1 MSNQLL
7 PWQSASWFQLMQMRE
22 RFPHAIL
29 LHGPEGIGKTR
40 FAESLAQSLL
50 CEQPLADGQACGVC
64 LACGWF
70 QQYAHP
76 DYRRVR
82 PENLDD
88 AVAADDGEAEPV
100 KAAKA
105 GKTASK
111 EIKIEQIRALADFMN
126 ISTHRRGRRVV
137 LLHPAE
143 ALNTIASNALLKTLE
158 EPPPDTVFIMVSNNI
173 DRLLPTILSRCRKVP
188 LTLPDAAAALAW
200 LKAEGVADAESW
212 LAEQG
217 GAPLAALAE
226 AQGGGGS
233 RDAIDALL
241 AHLARPAP
249 DMVLRTADL
258 LQKSAPADVTAW
270 LQRWLYDVFSVKFSG
285 KIRYYPKYRREIDAL
300 ALRADGPQLL
310 IVLKLANER
319 RAIADHPLSAKLFIE
334 DMLLDY
340 STIFA

>member
-1 MSNQLL
+1 MTDKLL
-7 PWQSASWFQLMQMRE
+7 PWQTACWNQLMGMHA

-40 FAESLAQSLL
+40 FAETLAQSLL
-50 CEQPLADGQACGVC
+50 CEQPLPDSQACGVC

-70 QQYAHP
+70 EQYAHP

-82 PENLDD
+82 PENMDE
-88 AVAADDGEAEPV
+88 AAAAEDGDAEPG

-105 GKTASK
+105 GKAASK

-126 ISTHRRGRRVV
+126 ISTHRGRRRIV

-143 ALNTIASNALLKTLE
+143 ALNTVAANALLKTLE
-158 EPPPDTVFIMVSNNI
+158 EPPPETVFIMVSNNI
-173 DRLLPTILSRCRKVP
+173 DRLLPTMLSRCRKVP
-188 LTLPDAAAALAW
+188 LALPDAAEALAW
-200 LKAEGVADAESW
+200 LKSQGLADAESW

-226 AQGGGGS
+226 AQGGS
-233 RDAIDALL
+233 REAIDALL
-241 AHLARPAP
+241 AHLARPAA
-249 DMVLRTADL
+249 DTVLRTADL

-270 LQRWLYDVFSVKFSG
+270 LQCWLYDVFSVKYSG

-300 ALRADGPQLL
+300 ALRADRRQLL
-310 IVLKLANER
+310 AVLKLVNER
-319 RAIADHPLSAKLFIE
+319 RAIAAHPLAAKLFIE

-340 STIFA
+340 ASVFA

>member
-1 MSNQLL
+1 
-7 PWQSASWFQLMQMRE
+7 MQMRE

-40 FAESLAQSLL
+40 FAENLAQSLL
-50 CEQPLADGQACGVC
+50 CEQPLPDGRACGVC

-88 AVAADDGEAEPV
+88 AVATEDAEAEPV

-126 ISTHRRGRRVV
+126 ISTHRRGRRIV

-158 EPPPDTVFIMVSNNI
+158 EPPPETVFIMVSNNI

-188 LTLPDAAAALAW
+188 LALPEAAEALAW
-200 LKAEGVADAESW
+200 LTSQGVADAESW

-226 AQGGGGS
+226 AQGGS
-233 RDAIDALL
+233 REAIDALL
-241 AHLARPAP
+241 AHLARPAA
-249 DMVLRTADL
+249 DMVLKTADL
-258 LQKSAPADVTAW
+258 LQKSSPADVTAW

-300 ALRADGPQLL
+300 ALRADSRQLL
-310 IVLKLANER
+310 AVLKLVNER

-340 STIFA
+340 STVFA

>member
-1 MSNQLL
+1 MSEALL
-7 PWQSASWFQLMQMRE
+7 PWQPASWAQFMQMQG
-22 RFPHAIL
+22 RFPHAVL

-40 FAESLAQSLL
+40 FGERLAQALL
-50 CEQPLADGQACGVC
+50 CEQPQPDGQPCGIC

-70 QQYAHP
+70 DQYAHP

-82 PENLDD
+82 PESLEET
-88 AVAADDGEAEPV
+88 ADEGEAD
-100 KAAKA
+100 AARTGKA

-111 EIKIEQIRALADFMN
+111 EIRIEQIRALGDFMN
-126 ISTHRRGRRVV
+126 VSTHRRGRRVV

-143 ALNTIASNALLKTLE
+143 ALNSVASNALLKTLE

-188 LTLPDAAAALAW
+188 MALPDTAQSLQW
-200 LKAEGVADAESW
+200 LKAQGVADAESW

-226 AQGGGGS
+226 AESGS
-233 RDAIDALL
+233 REAISALL
-241 AHLARPAP
+241 AHLANPAP
-249 DMVLRTADL
+249 DTALKTADL
-258 LQKSAPADVTAW
+258 LQKSSPADVTAW
-270 LQRWLYDVFSVKFSG
+270 LQRWLYDLFSVKFSG

-300 ALRADGPQLL
+300 AQRTNPRQLL
-310 IVLKLANER
+310 AVLKQINDR

-340 STIFA
+340 STVFA

>member
-1 MSNQLL
+1 MSDQLL
-7 PWQSASWFQLMQMRE
+7 PWQTASWAQLMQMRE

-40 FAESLAQSLL
+40 FAENLARSLL
-50 CEQPLADGQACGVC
+50 CEQPLPDGQACGVC

-88 AVAADDGEAEPV
+88 AVATEDAEAEPV
-100 KAAKA
+100 KGAKA

-143 ALNTIASNALLKTLE
+143 ALNNIASNALLKTLE
-158 EPPPDTVFIMVSNNI
+158 EPPPETVFIMVSNNI

-188 LTLPDAAAALAW
+188 LALPEAAEALAW
-200 LKAEGVADAESW
+200 LTSQGVADAESW

-226 AQGGGGS
+226 AQGGS
-233 RDAIDALL
+233 REAIDALL
-241 AHLARPAP
+241 AHLARPAA
-249 DMVLRTADL
+249 DMVLKTADL
-258 LQKSAPADVTAW
+258 LQKSAPADVTVW

-300 ALRADGPQLL
+300 ALRADSGQLL
-310 IVLKLANER
+310 AVLKLVNER

-340 STIFA
+340 SSVFA

>member
-1 MSNQLL
+1 MQEQLL
-7 PWQSASWFQLMQMRE
+7 PWQAKPWAQLMQMRD
-22 RFPHAIL
+22 RFPHAVL

-40 FAESLAQSLL
+40 FGVALAQSLL
-50 CEQPLADGQACGVC
+50 CEQPLADGQACGAC

-70 QQYAHP
+70 AQYAHP

-82 PENLDD
+82 PENLDET
-88 AVAADDGEAEPV
+88 AVAEDGEAEPA

-126 ISTHRRGRRVV
+126 ISTHRRGRRVL

-143 ALNTIASNALLKTLE
+143 ALNTVASNALLKTLE
-158 EPPPDTVFIMVSNNI
+158 EPPPDTVFILVSNNI

-188 LTLPDAAAALAW
+188 LALPEAADALAW
-200 LKAEGVADAESW
+200 LKSQGVADAESW

-226 AQGGGGS
+226 AQGGS
-233 RDAIDALL
+233 REAIDALL
-241 AHLARPAP
+241 AHLAKPAAESA
-249 DMVLRTADL
+249 LKIADL

-270 LQRWLYDVFSVKFSG
+270 LQRWLYDLFSVKFSG

-300 ALRADGPQLL
+300 ALRADSVQLL
-310 IVLKLANER
+310 AVLKAMNER

-340 STIFA
+340 ASVFV